1 MAPEEGGDGRI
12 RWILPP
18 VLRRKQGHRRQFEAS
33 LVDCLQE
40 VVEDDEA
47 LRLVAVAQ
55 RGGDG
60 DGGAP

>member
-1 MAPEEGGDGRI
+1 LVTRKVVEASMAPEEVGDGRI
-12 RWILPP
+12 RRIWLP
-18 VLRRKQGHRRQFEAS
+18 VLRRKRGRRRQFEAS

-55 RGGDG
+55 
-60 DGGAP
+60 

>member
-55 RGGDG
+55 
-60 DGGAP
+60 